1 MSARRRPLRPAGP
14 SIRDFAE
21 SLAPAGTLA
30 SVQAVWTEAAGPV
43 VAEQARPTGEASGV
57 LTVTCSSAVWAQ
69 ELELMSASLIE
80 RLNGA
85 LGEDRI
91 VSLRCQ
97 SVPARRW
104 SEGDR

>member
-1 MSARRRPLRPAGP
+1 MSSRRRHLRPAGP
-14 SIRDFAE
+14 SIRGFAE

-30 SVQAVWTEAAGPV
+30 SVQTVWEQAAGPT
-43 VAEQARPTGEASGV
+43 VAEQARPTGEVGGV

-69 ELELMSASLIE
+69 ELELMSTSLID
-80 RLNGA
+80 RLNSA

-91 VSLRCQ
+91 KSLRCQ

-104 SEGDR
+104 SEGDL